1 MKRMVRVNELLK
13 RELGNILE
21 RGIGRELDCLV
32 TVTDVN
38 TAPDL
43 RNAIVYVS
51 VYGSDEQKQN
61 ALNVLRSRRA
71 DIQHQVCKAVTLKY
85 TPKLSFRIDNQA
97 AEADNIY
104 HILDELGLGD
114 EE

>member
-1 MKRMVRVNELLK
+1 MKRMIRVNELLK
-13 RELGNILE
+13 REVGTVLE
-21 RGIGRELDCLV
+21 RGIGRELDCLL
-32 TVTDVN
+32 TVTDVS

-43 RNAIVYVS
+43 RNAIVFVS
-51 VYGSDEQKQN
+51 VYGSDEQKKN
-61 ALNVLRSRRA
+61 ALNLLRRNRG

-85 TPKLSFRIDNQA
+85 TPKLSFRLDNQA

-104 HILDELGLGD
+104 HILDELGLG

>member
-13 RELGNILE
+13 REVGNILE
-21 RGIGRELDCLV
+21 RGIGREMDCLV

-43 RNAIVYVS
+43 RNAIVFVS
-51 VYGSDEQKQN
+51 VYGSEDQKQN
-61 ALNVLRSRRA
+61 VLNVLRRRRA
-71 DIQHQVCKAVTLKY
+71 DIQHQVSKGVTLKY

-97 AEADNIY
+97 ETADNIRI
-104 HILDELGLGD
+104 ILDQLGLED
-114 EE
+114 EQ